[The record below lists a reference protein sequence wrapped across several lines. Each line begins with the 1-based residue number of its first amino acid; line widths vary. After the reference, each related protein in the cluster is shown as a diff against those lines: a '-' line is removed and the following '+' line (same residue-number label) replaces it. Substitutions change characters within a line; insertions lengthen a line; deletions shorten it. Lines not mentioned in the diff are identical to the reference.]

1 MNRQLKKYLDTNTA
15 LLKGGKRDFADIY
28 RIMFREDSLVL
39 AETNDG
45 FRIRKYTYGEV
56 RGMID
61 RTSAAIYEKIGAT
74 HSFVALEIDN
84 SIEWI
89 VAFWALLRSGNKPLL
104 INLRHPK
111 SLSDGIIKKLG
122 VQYVLG
128 MGNSSLDAQ
137 FIDFATLK
145 SDTGFGG
152 EFENE
157 IAISTSATS
166 LNETICFYT
175 GAQISEQILCT
186 EDILKKSPR
195 IAQHYKGSLKIL
207 AFLPFYHIFGLVAV
221 YFWFTFFGRTLVFLK
236 DLAPDTILKT
246 CRKHEVTHIFA
257 VPMLW
262 HTVEKQLLKTLK
274 QRGESAQKKFYR
286 GIKFSRMIQTLFPVF
301 GPKLSQNLMRE
312 VTDQLFGTSVKFC
325 ISGGSYIKDSALT
338 LINDIGYPL
347 HNGYGM
353 SEIGIT
359 SVELGKTIKAR
370 KSGSIGMPFAS
381 VDYKISDR
389 GTLLVKAD
397 SSAIRL
403 MTGDKSRDKDEWLDT
418 GDIMEKRENGY
429 YILGRESD
437 TVIGENGENINPDIT
452 EQLFDIPDAVS
463 YSVIGLN
470 KGEYERPSLIVQI
483 SQYLPKS
490 RVSAIINSIY
500 DTNSTIPQA
509 VAVKDFYF
517 TFDPIMNQNAVK
529 VSRKWLARAIE
540 NGDVKLIPFGEIKSS
555 TSDNDDG
562 FDSKSPLAIKVRQI
576 VAAGLSIGA
585 DTIDDNAHMIF
596 DLGADSLKYFS
607 ILSALAKEFSV
618 TDYSDKDNYRYTV
631 KEFCEYLERH
641 I

>member
-1 MNRQLKKYLDTNTA
+1 MNRHLKKYINTNSA
-15 LLKGGKRDFADIY
+15 LLKGGQKNFADIY
-28 RIMFREDSLVL
+28 RIMFHEDNLIL

-128 MGNSSLDAQ
+128 IGSSLLDAD
-137 FIDFATLK
+137 FIDFNSLK
-145 SDTGFGG
+145 CETAFGG
-152 EFENE
+152 EFEDE
-157 IAISTSATS
+157 IALSTSATS

-221 YFWFTFFGRTLVFLK
+221 YFWFTFFGRTLVFLR

-246 CRKHEVTHIFA
+246 CRKHQVTHIFA

-262 HTVEKQLLKTLK
+262 HTVEKQLLKTLR
-274 QRGESAQKKFYR
+274 QRGDAAEKKFYR
-286 GIKFSRMIQTLFPVF
+286 GLKLSRLIQTVFPVF
-301 GPKLSQNLMRE
+301 GPKFSQNLMRE
-312 VTDQLFGTSVKFC
+312 VTEQLFGRSVKFC
-325 ISGGSYIKDSALT
+325 ISGGSYIKDSALA

-359 SVELGKTIKAR
+359 SVELGMSIKAR
-370 KSGSIGMPFAS
+370 KSGSIGMPFSS

-403 MTGDKSRDKDEWLDT
+403 MTDNQARQKDEWLDT

-452 EQLFDIPDAVS
+452 EQLFNIPDAIS

-470 KGEYERPSLIVQI
+470 SGEYERPALIVQI

-490 RVSAIINSIY
+490 RILAIVNSIY

-517 TFDPIMNQNAVK
+517 TFDPLMNQNAVK
-529 VSRKWLARAIE
+529 VSRKWLIRAIE
-540 NGDVKLIPFGEIKSS
+540 NGDVKLIPFGEIKS
-555 TSDNDDG
+555 TASDSNDG
-562 FDSKSPLAIKVRQI
+562 FDSKSPLAQKVRQI
-576 VAAGLSIGA
+576 VAEELSIDA
-585 DTIDDNAHMIF
+585 DSIDDNAHMIF

-607 ILSALAKEFSV
+607 VLSALAKEFSV